1 MTSTF
6 PNVVVAN
13 LHKRFTGISATV
25 RALLPKQRR
34 ELDIGL
40 VDTGKLGLGGTIK
53 LARIAV
59 EGFAKPADAEFRV
72 WHARRDIDMIVGILL
87 RNLLRQKW
95 RLVFT
100 SAARKRPGKTLNFLI
115 NRMDAVI
122 ATSQRSAGFLDWH
135 SVVIPHGVDT
145 DFFCPAPCGKAKTAA
160 EEKAERIVATV
171 GRVRHSKGTD
181 LFVNAMIKLL
191 PKHPALKAVVIGD
204 CRPEHESFRDQL
216 KKNIEAA
223 GLQDRIEFVGGV
235 GPEEMRNWYRRMALC
250 VAPSRS
256 EGFGLTPLEAFA
268 CGTPAVAAST
278 GAWQWVVTDETG
290 AIFKVGE
297 LDDLASN
304 LDRLL
309 ECPEELARM
318 GSKARDHVVRNHSI
332 ANEAKAINA
341 LYKRL
346 LSGEVVPKIT

>member
-1 MTSTF
+1 MKSTF

-25 RALLPKQRR
+25 RALLPIQRR
-34 ELDIGL
+34 DLDIGL
-40 VDTGKLGLGGTIK
+40 IDTGKLGLGGTIK
-53 LARIAV
+53 LARIAA
-59 EGFAKPADAEFRV
+59 EGFAKPANAEFRV

-87 RNLLRQKW
+87 RDLLRQKW

-115 NRMDAVI
+115 NRMDAII
-122 ATSQRSAGFLDWH
+122 ATSKRSADFLDWH
-135 SVVIPHGVDT
+135 SVIIPHGVDT
-145 DFFCPAPCGKAKTAA
+145 DFFCPAPRDKPTVAS
-160 EEKAERIVATV
+160 EEKKERIIATV

-181 LFVNAMIKLL
+181 LFVDAMTKLL
-191 PKHPALKAVVIGD
+191 PKHPSFKAVVIGD

-216 KKNIEAA
+216 KKNIEATS
-223 GLQDRIEFVGGV
+223 LQDRIEFVGGV
-235 GPEEMRNWYRRMALC
+235 GPEEMRNWYRRIALC

-268 CGTPAVAAST
+268 CGTPALAAST

-297 LDDLASN
+297 LDDLTSN

-309 ECPEELARM
+309 EDPEELARM
-318 GSKARDHVVRNHSI
+318 GGKARDHVVRNHSI
-332 ANEAKAINA
+332 ANEAKAINE

-346 LSGEVVPKIT
+346 LSGEVLPKIT